1 MLSCLSGGMVNMVMI
16 HVKRII
22 VCIMSPSLHGKLDFG
37 AMRRAKRVYKTIPLD
52 QKQTGNRGSAT
63 LEAMLVLPLFIG
75 SICLLPDWE
84 SPSDQNAGI

>member
-52 QKQTGNRGSAT
+52 QKQSGKCNIRSHAGVTA
-63 LEAMLVLPLFIG
+63 VFIG